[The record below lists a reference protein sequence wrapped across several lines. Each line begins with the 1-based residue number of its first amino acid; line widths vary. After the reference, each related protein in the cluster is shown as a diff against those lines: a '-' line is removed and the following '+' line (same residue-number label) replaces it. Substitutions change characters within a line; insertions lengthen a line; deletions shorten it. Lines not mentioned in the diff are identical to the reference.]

1 MDDSIEITHD
11 GGGSGGRYTL
21 LLDGSPIGELDHRDH
36 DGVRT
41 YTHTGVRPEHEG
53 KGFAGLLVERAFRDA
68 RLAGYKVVG
77 ACSYVAA
84 YLDRHPEDDDLRP

>member
-1 MDDSIEITHD
+1 MDEGLEITHD
-11 GGGSGGRYTL
+11 GGPSGGRYTL
-21 LLDGSPIGELDHRDH
+21 RLDGVPIGELDHVDQ

-53 KGFAGLLVERAFRDA
+53 QGLAARLVDRALRDA
-68 RLAGYKVVG
+68 RVEGVRVVG

-84 YLDRHPEDDDLRP
+84 YLDRHPEHTDLRA